1 MNLLARYKG
10 SKEAKNAGWLI
21 AGKLAQ
27 MLLSFVVSI
36 LTARYLGTAN
46 FGIINYANAYVA
58 FFTALCTL
66 GINSVIVKEFVDEP
80 DRQGE
85 TLGSAIGLRL
95 ISSMLSV
102 VMIVLIVNIVDRND
116 KTVLAVAFLCSLS
129 LVFHAFDTFNYW
141 FQSRYASK
149 VTAFVTLIAYLVITV
164 YRSLLLIFEKNVM
177 WFAASAA
184 VDYACVALLLYIS
197 YRRAGG
203 PRLSFRFARA
213 GRLLG
218 KSYHYILSGMMVA
231 VYGQTDKIML
241 KHMMD
246 EATVGEYA
254 LATTI
259 CSLWTFVLTAVID
272 SVYPTI
278 VKLYS
283 EKRKEEFEKK
293 NRQLYAVVIYLSAF
307 VGIMFLFF
315 GEWAIGLLYGQ
326 EYIGAAAPL
335 RVVCWYT
342 IFSYLGVA
350 RNAWILC
357 ENKQKYLKYMYL
369 AAAGLNIVLNW
380 FMIPVWGAV
389 GAALASLLTQIA
401 TSMLLPCLIPAM
413 RPNVRL
419 MAEAFL
425 LRGLK

>member
-1 MNLLARYKG
+1 MKLLARYKG

-27 MLLSFVVSI
+27 MLISFVISV
-36 LTARYLGTAN
+36 LTARYLGSAN
-46 FGIINYANAYVA
+46 FGIINYANAYAA

-85 TLGSAIGLRL
+85 TLGSAICLRL
-95 ISSMLSV
+95 ISSLLSV
-102 VMIVLIVNIVDRND
+102 ILIVAIVSAVDRND
-116 KTVLAVAFLCSLS
+116 RTVIAVAFLCSLS
-129 LVFHAFDTFNYW
+129 LVFHAFDMFNYW

-149 VTAFVTLIAYLVITV
+149 VTAVVTLIAYLVITA
-164 YRSLLLIFEKNVM
+164 YRSLLLIFEKDVM

-184 VDYACVALLLYIS
+184 VDYACVALLLYVS
-197 YRRAGG
+197 YRKAGG
-203 PRLSFRFARA
+203 PRLSFRFERAR
-213 GRLLG
+213 RLLG

-246 EATVGEYA
+246 EATVGQYS
-254 LATTI
+254 LATSI
-259 CSLWTFVLTAVID
+259 CALWTFVLTAIID
-272 SVYPTI
+272 SMYPTI
-278 VKLYS
+278 VRLFS

-293 NRQLYAVVIYLSAF
+293 NRQLYAIVIYISSF
-307 VGIMFLFF
+307 VGIVFLIF

-335 RVVCWYT
+335 KVVCWYT

-357 ENKQKYLKYMYL
+357 ENKQRYLKYMYL
-369 AAAGLNIVLNW
+369 AAAGLNIALNW

-389 GAALASLLTQIA
+389 GAGMASLLTQIA
-401 TSMLLPCLIPAM
+401 TSMVIPCLIPAM
-413 RPNVRL
+413 RPNAKL